1 MNDLFSLQGRVALV
15 TGASQG
21 LGAEMAKSL
30 ARAGAHVV
38 LVARNSKKLGQ
49 NAAEISDEG
58 GRASTLVLDI
68 TDEEAV
74 CSSIAETSSKHGT
87 IDILINNAG
96 IIERASLTESTTE
109 GFEAVLETNVTASYV
124 LSREC
129 AREMLK
135 NQYGRIVNIGSILS
149 LVGRSSVHAYTVS
162 KHAVA
167 GLTQALASDLGPSGI
182 NVNAI
187 LPGYFKTEIN
197 MVLQENQPFDQ
208 MVRARTP
215 LARWGDAKE
224 LAGPLTF
231 LCSEASSYVNGHLLV
246 VDGGF
251 TSTIQG
257 P

>member
-1 MNDLFSLQGRVALV
+1 MDNLFSLQDKVALV

-30 ARAGAHVV
+30 ARAGAHVI
-38 LVARNSKKLGQ
+38 LVARNSEKLEKK
-49 NAAEISDEG
+49 AKEISNDG
-58 GRASTLVLDI
+58 GHASPYVLDI
-68 TDEEAV
+68 TNEEAV
-74 CSSIAETSSKHGT
+74 CRAVTEINSEHGT
-87 IDILINNAG
+87 VDILVNNAG
-96 IIERASLTESTTE
+96 IIERVGLTDSTTE
-109 GFEAVLETNVTASYV
+109 GFKAVLETNVTASYV
-124 LSREC
+124 LSREF
-129 AREMLK
+129 AKAMLK

-162 KHAVA
+162 KHAIS

-197 MVLQENQPFDQ
+197 VVLQENQPFDQ
-208 MVRARTP
+208 MVRTRTP
-215 LARWGDAKE
+215 LARWGEAKE